1 MTVEK
6 ETLGEEITEEITDET
21 ITEEAAEAV
30 ENTEASEIDILTAK
44 LKEQEESYLR
54 LYADFDNYRKRVAKE
69 KLESYTDATAQVM
82 GKLLPVIDNLHR
94 AITSQAEET
103 PFASGVKMVAKQLDD
118 TLSGLGLEMIAS
130 LGEQFDPNYHYA
142 VLTDS
147 DESREDNEIVEVM
160 QEGYIFKGK
169 VIRPAMVKVN
179 QL

>member
-6 ETLGEEITEEITDET
+6 ENLNEELTEEVAGET
-21 ITEEAAEAV
+21 QAEEAKE
-30 ENTEASEIDILTAK
+30 ELSEYDILTQK

-82 GKLLPVIDNLHR
+82 GKLLPVIDNLAR
-94 AITSQAEET
+94 ALSTNSEET
-103 PFASGVKMVAKQLDD
+103 PFYNGVKMVSKQLDD
-118 TLSGLGLEMIAS
+118 TLAALGLEMITS

-142 VLTDS
+142 VMTDS
-147 DESREDNEIVEVM
+147 LEDKEDNEIVDVM

-179 QL
+179 QK